1 MKRHGKCRKL
11 THFEQVGGAVNQ
23 EPTANDAAHGD
34 TTKTAA
40 EASNQNIDEF
50 RPNTS
55 IDNVEEAFIMKSPRN
70 VKSRRLL

>member
-1 MKRHGKCRKL
+1 MKERHVKCRKL
-11 THFEQVGGAVNQ
+11 THFQKVNQ